1 MAWTYD
7 QLISQLWDKLAGA
20 NSDRASVSVARNA
33 ARIDWNA
40 GDDHAAIGH
49 IIDGMTE
56 TIQYMANMLAKGY
69 YGWDGSTFLLP
80 TALDRNY
87 ACPFITEAPPYDL
100 TMAAI
105 IVTMLSAN
113 PKQVEYFVGLVD
125 AYRQSI
131 WNRPFNQDFYAAL
144 ARGFELWP

>member
-7 QLISQLWDKLAGA
+7 QLITALWDRLAGA
-20 NSDRASVSVARNA
+20 NNDRASVSVARNA
-33 ARIDWNA
+33 ALIDWNA

-49 IIDGMTE
+49 IIDGMSE

-87 ACPFITEAPPYDL
+87 ACPFITEAPEYDL
-100 TMAAI
+100 TMMEI
-105 IVTMLSAN
+105 LSTMYTAH
-113 PKQVEYFVGLVD
+113 PDEVQFFVALVD

-131 WNRPFNQDFYAAL
+131 WNRPFPKVYYADL
-144 ARGFELWP
+144 ARGFMP